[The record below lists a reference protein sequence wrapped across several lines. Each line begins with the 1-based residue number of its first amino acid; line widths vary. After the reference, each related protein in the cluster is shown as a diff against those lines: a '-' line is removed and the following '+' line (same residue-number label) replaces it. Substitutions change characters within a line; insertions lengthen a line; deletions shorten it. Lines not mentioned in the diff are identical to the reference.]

1 MPPQDNKLPPLEEL
15 AMGDQV
21 QNAPPPM
28 TDRDI
33 KAIFLTLTQ
42 PMTSQANSIT
52 SQVQAMKTQM
62 NREVGARVPQHTNN
76 MASRLRDFI
85 RMNPPMFVGL
95 KLNENPQD
103 LFNEVYKILYSM
115 GVT

>member
-1 MPPQDNKLPPLEEL
+1 
-15 AMGDQV
+15 MGDQV
-21 QNAPPPM
+21 PVSPPSM
-28 TDRDI
+28 TIGETR
-33 KAIFLTLTQ
+33 KAFLNLSQ
-42 PMTSQANSIT
+42 AITSQANAIT

-62 NREVGARVPQHTNN
+62 NKEVGARVPQHTNN
-76 MASRLRDFI
+76 MASRLRGFI